1 MHGTVL
7 VSVLEETERRIDAPW
22 NKKVKDGLG
31 TRPAS
36 LEKSFEMKPE
46 TPVSE

>member
-1 MHGTVL
+1 M
-7 VSVLEETERRIDAPW
+7 LEETKHLIDAPW

-36 LEKSFEMKPE
+36 LQRSYEMKPE
-46 TPVSE
+46 TPVSEYVR